1 MSDLSLHMR
10 RASRAAENPEGLTR
24 KPGGF
29 WSAPAGGPTFGTTTV
44 QALVTRGV
52 AAYSEFAD
60 GRNGRFPIRIE
71 LIVGGVVPPLR
82 EQTAKPWTPADGYF
96 AANPQEAA
104 AA

>member
-10 RASRAAENPEGLTR
+10 RASTAASNPEGLKR
-24 KPGGF
+24 KPGGY

-52 AAYSEFAD
+52 AAYTEFAA

-71 LIVGGVVPPLR
+71 LIVGGVVPQLR
-82 EQTAKPWTPADGYF
+82 VAIVTPWTPVDGFF
-96 AANPQEAA
+96 AANPQDTVAA
-104 AA
+104 